1 MFNKKVIISL
11 FTLLSVFSL
20 ASCDTETEN
29 TPLTSAPAVTQEV
42 TTVAPAVTDAVTQQ
56 IAEATEETAPLATT
70 IITEEAPAV
79 TTIATEAPT
88 TTVLTTTEAPSAE
101 NTGTTK
107 QYSGI
112 TKILVEK
119 AATGSPLETGY
130 ADYETFMN
138 RYYDLSFAPYSNY
151 FEFDYTLNRD
161 SVTLGSAWILYKSSG
176 TITSVKTNV
185 IDVENLDKI
194 SKIYEHI
201 NNVVGEGN
209 YSVHDAYTERYY
221 EEYGP
226 SSITQESGYGC
237 HIDIVLNSDL
247 EKYKSASPADKHRF
261 IVKFEIDEN
270 NVLKSEYELYQAKKD
285 HLTNLI
291 NELNAQATDIAFGVD
306 DVYYSNYSEENVN
319 YTSIHTPFRNPVNKS
334 CENAT
339 SSLLPNGVEPYYH
352 KTYGNSAYIVGKDTL
367 DTNNLHADIS
377 IYAAPGYDEA
387 KIKEFLHS
395 TISILDKYNVERITA
410 DVLKNESDITKFKN
424 CNGYVPQQTIESSY
438 RKYLTNLPDTDFD
451 VPGK

>member
-1 MFNKKVIISL
+1 MFKKVIIYTISI
-11 FTLLSVFSL
+11 LSAFSL
-20 ASCDTETEN
+20 TSCNGSKEN
-29 TPLTSAPAVTQEV
+29 TDTSSTPSVSQNVTTTAPWVTNVTLEDSPVQDETTTAATTVTEAVITEAQT
-42 TTVAPAVTDAVTQQ
+42 TTVATTVTEQITQ
-56 IAEATEETAPLATT
+56 TT
-70 IITEEAPAV
+70 ISESES
-79 TTIATEAPT
+79 
-88 TTVLTTTEAPSAE
+88 VL
-101 NTGTTK
+101 N
-107 QYSGI
+107 
-112 TKILVEK
+112 KIIQK
-119 AATGSPLETGY
+119 AAPGSPLETGY
-130 ADYETFMN
+130 GEYDSFMN

-270 NVLKSEYELYQAKKD
+270 NVLKSEYELHQAKQD
-285 HLTNLI
+285 HLKNLI
-291 NELNAQATDIAFGVD
+291 NELNAQTTDMAFGVD

-339 SSLLPNGVEPYYH
+339 SSLTYNGVEQCYH
-352 KTYGNSAYIVGKDTL
+352 KTYGNSAYIVGKDAL
-367 DTNNLHADIS
+367 DINNLHADIS

-395 TISILDKYNVERITA
+395 TTSILDKYNVERITA

-438 RKYLTNLPDTDFD
+438 RKYLTNFADNDFECG
-451 VPGK
+451 GK